1 MHYDI
6 AAFNLGSK
14 ELAAALAAG
23 WEPFAAVGGPV
34 PVQTLAGR
42 GAGMMVVV
50 LLRRPAPVEHSDD

>member
-1 MHYDI
+1 MTYEL

-42 GAGMMVVV
+42 GAGMLVVVV
-50 LLRRPAPVEHSDD
+50 LRRPKPHEAQDD